1 MRSLATIEDLFLKE
15 VAASVM
21 IWPPERQQSN
31 LTLRTVPEAAGRK
44 MRLASPPRCILCVC
58 VLLTSF
64 GWQLVPAAGAEASSD
79 QRRAT
84 VGLRTSMDNETLGA
98 QVGAIANQLIEDYL
112 SECQLVMIS
121 TSQRSSLF
129 EQIARTT
136 AKRQNGVG
144 VVALEIGRREGHQP
158 ELLPMV
164 WRDAG
169 ANCRVLFLDDGG
181 DTSSI
186 LEFLEASELSR
197 HPDVRVIFV
206 GTSTGRVL
214 YHRVFRNTIH
224 ALYLSFDNNF
234 SGQEAHRLP
243 RDDVRGGFRA
253 NGRLYQRCLYCLEG
267 EESVRPLL
275 EWEALAQRRPPVTPF
290 PDQFRDFFGHRFR
303 VVAMRTLPW
312 MDYEG
317 GGGGWAGGPLTPR
330 DSLNARML
338 RTMAEHSNFT
348 YEVREPPVGRFGL
361 YLGNGSWTGIV
372 GALQQDVA
380 DFSTEIGLLPPRLQA
395 MEPSFIYARDRIVI
409 ASPKPGPLPQHLAIS
424 RPFAGTVWLLVL
436 AGVLVS
442 DVVVWVLLRVVAWV
456 TGAGDAEV
464 GGSVLYSWAVL
475 MENPPPP
482 PSSSSTI
489 RVTVGFLLLYTLVIN
504 SAYRSSLIAH
514 LTVQG
519 FPPPINSFEDLLE
532 QGGWTWGSQ
541 PLFGT
546 FFVFFNQSSDPVV
559 QQIYAGMEV
568 ASMDEHLAEILK
580 KRHAFVDFKYN
591 LRTQVAAR
599 LTDALGYT
607 PVHLSRSEYPSYVGD
622 IWGFRKGAPFRHHIC
637 MLQQRLIEAGL
648 IDFWL
653 RDVIRAY
660 ADRHRAQKKDDSVEA
675 TERLSQDRDGTVVL
689 NLSHLQGA
697 FYLLLLGHG
706 AALLL
711 LLLEVFVVR
720 VRCASRDI
728 TGPAMK

>member
-1 MRSLATIEDLFLKE
+1 MGL
-15 VAASVM
+15 
-21 IWPPERQQSN
+21 P
-31 LTLRTVPEAAGRK
+31 
-44 MRLASPPRCILCVC
+44 SPPRCVLIAA
-58 VLLTSF
+58 LLTSF
-64 GWQLVPAAGAEASSD
+64 GWWLVPVAGADASCG
-79 QRRAT
+79 QLRAA
-84 VGLRTSMDNETLGA
+84 VGLKASLDNEIPTA
-98 QVGAIANQLIEDYL
+98 RQLAEDYL

-129 EQIARTT
+129 EQVARTT
-136 AKRQNGVG
+136 ARRQNGVG
-144 VVALEIGRREGHQP
+144 VVSLEIGPRQDLPREI
-158 ELLPMV
+158 LPSV

-169 ANCRVLFLDDGG
+169 ANCRVLFLEDGG

-197 HPDVRVIFV
+197 HPDVSVVFV
-206 GTSTGRVL
+206 GTAAGMVL

-224 ALYLSFDNNF
+224 ALYLSLSNVTLQD
-234 SGQEAHRLP
+234 ARPLP
-243 RDDVRGGFRA
+243 REDDLGGGCGSAGGLRGSA
-253 NGRLYQRCLYCLEG
+253 RLYQRCLYCLEG
-267 EESVRPLL
+267 EESVRPLQ
-275 EWEALAQRRPPVTPF
+275 EWGRLAQRPKPANPF
-290 PDQFRDFFGHRFR
+290 PDQFKDFFGHRFR

-338 RTMAEHSNFT
+338 RAMADHSNFT
-348 YEVREPPVGRFGL
+348 YEVREPPEGRFGL
-361 YLGNGSWTGIV
+361 YLGNGTWTGIV

-424 RPFAGTVWLLVL
+424 RPFAGTVWLLIL

-442 DVVVWVLLRVVAWV
+442 DVVVWVLLRLVAWV
-456 TGAGDAEV
+456 TGAGGADV
-464 GGSVLYSWAVL
+464 GGSLLYSWALL

-482 PSSSSTI
+482 PSPSSTI

-519 FPPPINSFEDLLE
+519 FPPPIDSFDDLLE

-559 QQIYAGMEV
+559 QRIYAGMEV
-568 ASMDEHLAEILK
+568 ASMDEHLAKIPK
-580 KRHAFVDFKYN
+580 KRHAFIDFKYN

-660 ADRHRAQKKDDSVEA
+660 ADRHRAKEDAAVGA
-675 TERLSQDRDGTVVL
+675 TERLSQDGDGIVVL

-697 FYLLLLGHG
+697 FYLLFLGHG
-706 AALLL
+706 AALIL
-711 LLLEVFVVR
+711 LLLEVFVDR
-720 VRCASRDI
+720 VRGESR
-728 TGPAMK
+728 